1 VLGPTDDISYFEY
14 SKKNNRERGPAVVG
28 LELQSRN
35 DFDGLIQRMKTY
47 GIVYEYLNERPDL
60 FHFII

>member
-1 VLGPTDDISYFEY
+1 
-14 SKKNNRERGPAVVG
+14 VVG
-28 LELQSRN
+28 LELQSKN

-47 GIVYEYLNERPDL
+47 GIVYEYLNERPEL